1 VTGLRRPPVLAGRP
15 GVFFLA
21 ILALGL
27 ILGAGAG
34 VAAPTPTPTTKR
46 SPAAPTRARTPGPT
60 RPLAAGAPGG
70 PTDFS
75 GLWELDPILS
85 SGGASNM
92 EGAVLE
98 VSQKGDHIW
107 IQPLGRARTSLLAE
121 EVVADGRTYEKAIGE
136 KDGRRGSLT
145 ARWGT
150 DAQSLWLE
158 VVAGTEEEPRA
169 AVQRSVWKLSSDRST
184 WVRETITMTHGSARR
199 SRLVFRRQDP
209 KRLTPSPTP

>member
-1 VTGLRRPPVLAGRP
+1 MTMVR
-15 GVFFLA
+15 A
-21 ILALGL
+21 IRAFLALGL
-27 ILGAGAG
+27 VLGAAAASAG
-34 VAAPTPTPTTKR
+34 PTPTPAPKGT
-46 SPAAPTRARTPGPT
+46 PAAPKRSRTPT
-60 RPLAAGAPGG
+60 RPAVAGARGG

-75 GLWELDPILS
+75 GFWELDPNTS
-85 SGGASNM
+85 SGGAQNM

-107 IQPLGRARTSLLAE
+107 IQPLGRTRSSLLAE

-136 KDGRRGSLT
+136 RDGRRGSLT

-158 VVAGTEEEPRA
+158 VVAGTAEDPRA

-184 WVRETITMTHGSARR
+184 WVRETITMAHGSARR

-209 KRLTPSPTP
+209 KKLTPTP